1 MVINFRIC
9 IQTSTLIKKKL
20 NENRFIYYYNIK
32 NVSQLLKKTFSSFLK
47 KRKKKKKG
55 SCHKIRETE
64 GRRSVAVRLNKKSA
78 LMVILIYKKAYP
90 TQLTF
95 NSWHGCMSGSACD
108 LICHVFFFIIYLIL
122 KGVLEIIFVSIRKL
136 IFPSII
142 LKAHRVSL
150 RYISKKFKKSSEYW
164 SQNLRKK
171 R

>member
-1 MVINFRIC
+1 MVINFRIRT
-9 IQTSTLIKKKL
+9 QTSTLIKKKL

-55 SCHKIRETE
+55 SCHKTRETE

-108 LICHVFFFIIYLIL
+108 LICHVFFYYLFNTKGCSRDNFRVHSKINFSLNNSKSTPRIIKIY
-122 KGVLEIIFVSIRKL
+122 
-136 IFPSII
+136 
-142 LKAHRVSL
+142 
-150 RYISKKFKKSSEYW
+150 FKKI
-164 SQNLRKK
+164 
-171 R
+171 